1 MLHSICVQKWG
12 IFNLS
17 KIWVIYDT
25 KCKILDSTDTSCK
38 IGDAANIRRKQ
49 RRFITI
55 SAK

>member
-38 IGDAANIRRKQ
+38 IGDTANIRRKQ
-49 RRFITI
+49 RRFITL